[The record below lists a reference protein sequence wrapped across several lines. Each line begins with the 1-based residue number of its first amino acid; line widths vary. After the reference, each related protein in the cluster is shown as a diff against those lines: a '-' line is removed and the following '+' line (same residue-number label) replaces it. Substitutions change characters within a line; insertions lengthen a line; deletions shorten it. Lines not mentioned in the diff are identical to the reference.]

1 MFPCFLP
8 GWGDILYVKL
18 KVTNHFRN
26 QIKCGEGN
34 IPEVAA
40 GTQRFASLAKHERKK
55 KNVVVEGTFG
65 ASKIFQRCLG
75 EDDKTRE
82 KHVQIFRVQSRPTLN
97 AIKMILINK
106 CLDKPF
112 PERRN

>member
-55 KNVVVEGTFG
+55 KCSSRGNFWGIKNFSKMFG
-65 ASKIFQRCLG
+65 
-75 EDDKTRE
+75 
-82 KHVQIFRVQSRPTLN
+82 
-97 AIKMILINK
+97 
-106 CLDKPF
+106 
-112 PERRN
+112 

>member
-26 QIKCGEGN
+26 QIKRGEGN

-55 KNVVVEGTFG
+55 K
-65 ASKIFQRCLG
+65 
-75 EDDKTRE
+75 
-82 KHVQIFRVQSRPTLN
+82 
-97 AIKMILINK
+97 M
-106 CLDKPF
+106 
-112 PERRN
+112 